1 MRVGYFGT
9 WERGYP
15 RNDQVISSLRDIG
28 DEVQEIHAPVWASEH
43 KFRLGPAALPRLIA
57 AEGRLAARR
66 VRNVDVLLVGYPGQ
80 FDLWAA
86 KRHGLPVAF
95 NAMLS
100 LHETFVE
107 DRGRFDAG
115 SVAAK
120 ALRSID
126 RRAFRAADLL
136 IADTAANAAHMAAL
150 SGLDRVAHVYVGA
163 EERLFQHTWGQPKNF
178 NVLFVGKLIPLH
190 GLEVILEA
198 AQLIPDIRFT
208 VVGSGQQEELLATL
222 PGNVEHVAW
231 IDYQRLPLEYARAGC
246 ALGIFG
252 PSAKAGRVIPN
263 KAFQALAVGTPLITA
278 DTPAARELLTD
289 GTDALLVERAPVA
302 LAAAITRLAE
312 NPDFAARLGRAGR
325 ATFER
330 EASEKMLGQRW
341 HDLLRQL
348 VRH

>member
-15 RNDQVISSLRDIG
+15 RNDQVISSLRNVGND
-28 DEVQEIHAPVWASEH
+28 VQEIHAAVWAGEH
-43 KFRLGPAALPRLIA
+43 KFRLGPATLPRLIV
-57 AEGRLAARR
+57 AEARLATRR
-66 VRNVDVLLVGYPGQ
+66 VRNIDVLLVGYPGQ

-86 KRHGLPVAF
+86 NRHGLPVAF

-100 LHETFVE
+100 LHETLVE
-107 DRGRFDAG
+107 DRGRFGAG

-136 IADTAANAAHMAAL
+136 IADTAANAEHMAELAR
-150 SGLDRVAHVYVGA
+150 LDDVAHVYVGA
-163 EERLFQHTWGQPKNF
+163 EERLFQHTWKQPKNF

-190 GLEVILEA
+190 GLEVILAA
-198 AQLIPDIRFT
+198 AQLVPDIRFT
-208 VVGSGQQEELLATL
+208 IIGSGQQEPLLDTRPA
-222 PGNVEHVAW
+222 NVEHVAW
-231 IDYQRLPLEYARAGC
+231 IDYERLPFEYARFGC

-252 PSAKAGRVIPN
+252 PSGKAGRVIPN

-289 GTDALLVERAPVA
+289 GSDALLVERNPEA
-302 LAAAITRLAE
+302 LAAAIMRLAE
-312 NPDFAARLGRAGR
+312 DSRLAARIGEAGR

-330 EASEKMLGQRW
+330 EASETVLGQRW
-341 HDLLRQL
+341 HEKLRAL
-348 VRH
+348 AC

>member
-15 RNDQVISSLRDIG
+15 RNDQVISSLREVG
-28 DEVQEIHAPVWASEH
+28 DEVQEIHAPVWAGEH
-43 KFRLGPAALPRLIA
+43 KFRLGPTVLPRLIA
-57 AEGRLAARR
+57 AEARLATRR

-80 FDLWAA
+80 FDLWSA

-120 ALRSID
+120 ALRLID

-150 SGLDRVAHVYVGA
+150 SGRDHVAHVYVGA
-163 EERLFQHTWGQPKNF
+163 EERLFQHAWAQPENF

-190 GLEVILEA
+190 GLEVILRA
-198 AQLIPDIRFT
+198 ARLLPDVRFT
-208 VVGSGQQEELLATL
+208 VVGSGQQSELLAEL
-222 PGNVEHVAW
+222 PTNVEHVAW
-231 IDYQRLPLEYARAGC
+231 IDYERLPLEYAGSGC

-252 PSAKAGRVIPN
+252 ASGKAGRVIPN

-289 GTDALLVERAPVA
+289 GTDALLVERTPEA
-302 LAAAITRLAE
+302 LATAITQLAE
-312 NPDFAARLGRAGR
+312 NPDLAVRIGVAGR
-325 ATFER
+325 GTFER
-330 EASEKMLGQRW
+330 EASETVLGQRW
-341 HDLLRQL
+341 HDLLREL
-348 VRH
+348 TG

>member
-1 MRVGYFGT
+1 VRIGYFGT

-15 RNDQVISSLRDIG
+15 RNEQVISSLRNVG
-28 DEVQEIHAPVWASEH
+28 DDVQEIHAPVWAGEH
-43 KFRLGPAALPRLIA
+43 KFRVGPTALPRLFA
-57 AEGRLAARR
+57 AEARLAMRR

-107 DRGRFDAG
+107 DRGRFEAG

-120 ALRSID
+120 ALDSID

-136 IADTAANAAHMAAL
+136 IADTAANAEHMASL
-150 SGLDRVAHVYVGA
+150 SGRDRVAHVYVGA
-163 EERLFQHTWGQPKNF
+163 EERLFQHAWVQPENF

-190 GLEVILEA
+190 GLELIIEA
-198 AQLIPDIRFT
+198 ARLIPDIRFT
-208 VVGSGQQEELLATL
+208 VVGSGQQSALLAEL
-222 PGNVEHVAW
+222 PTNVEHVAW
-231 IDYQRLPLEYARAGC
+231 IDYQRLPLEYAHSGC

-252 PSAKAGRVIPN
+252 ASGKAGRVIPN
-263 KAFQALAVGTPLITA
+263 KVFQALAVGTPLITA
-278 DTPAARELLTD
+278 DTPAARELLTN
-289 GTDALLVERAPVA
+289 GTDALLVDRTPEAI
-302 LAAAITRLAE
+302 AAAIRQVAE
-312 NPDFAARLGRAGR
+312 NRDFATRIGAAGR

-330 EASEKMLGQRW
+330 EASETVLGQRW
-341 HDLLRQL
+341 HDLLRKL
-348 VRH
+348 TN